1 MRMSKIFPA
10 AVVIGMLIT
19 GAAFSP
25 MQADPPPAAQ
35 GHVRP
40 RPATGRRAGSPP
52 PNPIS
57 PGDPQEA
64 RQVPPSGLQLPTPTL
79 TRVAILRLLNLT
91 PEQMRR
97 VQDVRRRFGP
107 QLERLRQQVQDR
119 RDALRQATYGE
130 RLDLTLL
137 EQGIRELI
145 EAESELIRL
154 ETQLEVEFR
163 NILTPEQLAQ
173 FREIQN
179 EELAIR
185 QMRREARQREQRLQ
199 ERLRRALQRPPQ
211 M

>member
-35 GHVRP
+35 GQSRP
-40 RPATGRRAGSPP
+40 RPAMGRRAAPA
-52 PNPIS
+52 PNPAS
-57 PGDPQEA
+57 LGDLQEA
-64 RQVPPSGLQLPTPTL
+64 RQVPPSGLQLPAPTL

-130 RLDLTLL
+130 RLDLSLL